1 MGNKANG
8 SKGKYDSFMNA
19 VKVLKPSCITVQ
31 ETKLRSKKFVIPGY
45 QVFLKNRLGFG
56 GGLLTAVDKNLSPV
70 LVSSP
75 DTEILVIQTKSWK

>member
-1 MGNKANG
+1 MFTFSVMGNKANG
-8 SKGKYDSFMNA
+8 LKGKYDRFMNA

-45 QVFLKNRLGFG
+45 QLFLKNR
-56 GGLLTAVDKNLSPV
+56 LTAVDKNLSPV